1 MIGATESI
9 SNELSRRMLDGQFG
23 HPAPRRGVA
32 RGLFSKPL
40 LFVLGWVFVG
50 LAMLGAILPLLPTT
64 PFLIL
69 ASSCFIKS
77 SPRMHRWL
85 LSMPVW
91 GPILRDWEKHRGVR
105 LNAKLSAYTIIA
117 VAVMASAWA
126 SHWSPVVMLILAPFV
141 ISGVVVIGRLPVIR
155 SS

>member
-1 MIGATESI
+1 
-9 SNELSRRMLDGQFG
+9 
-23 HPAPRRGVA
+23 
-32 RGLFSKPL
+32 
-40 LFVLGWVFVG
+40 
-50 LAMLGAILPLLPTT
+50 
-64 PFLIL
+64 
-69 ASSCFIKS
+69 
-77 SPRMHRWL
+77 MHRWL